1 MPVLKG
7 KPCKKV
13 AAKKKP
19 WKKANEKKKP
29 LTKKAS
35 KESMNKKA
43 FGKKGNGKET
53 SETKTNAKK
62 VKSTAFAKKAR
73 ASQKAQ
79 LNAKNLDKLGEMR
92 LKDKIAL
99 ASNEESV
106 EEAAVVLKELLS
118 PEEKNRLWSKHQ
130 THLKNNATK
139 EEKKEYKEADKVT
152 RGKTNLMWL
161 LKKECP
167 KFLHV
172 SKEVSGEQTASR
184 EEKWVSEKLMLKQWT
199 KAELESHLQSG
210 RIVARECPST
220 WGVWEYCDMQAWS
233 KRMSAKTKKKAALGQ
248 ESHPESEEEAA
259 LEEMWSGNLQ
269 QQAAKL
275 CYMDDGV
282 GKGLGK
288 SSGAFEKKG
297 KGKGGKGG
305 KGKGGNN
312 QLAIKD
318 KDEEEN
324 EDEDEEK
331 GEEELLKEAMKKAK
345 RARDVCTSTLA
356 DFEDALGKATP
367 YLSKMAKQNGLKEH
381 QLLQA
386 HVTKLKDVLSKENM
400 SLERL
405 KALLQEGANKLKDVK
420 DTMKELKG
428 LANKAGSKASTSKAK
443 AK

>member
-1 MPVLKG
+1 M
-7 KPCKKV
+7 
-13 AAKKKP
+13 
-19 WKKANEKKKP
+19 
-29 LTKKAS
+29 
-35 KESMNKKA
+35 
-43 FGKKGNGKET
+43 
-53 SETKTNAKK
+53 
-62 VKSTAFAKKAR
+62 KSTAFAKKAR
-73 ASQKAQ
+73 ASQKAK

-106 EEAAVVLKELLS
+106 EEAAMVLKDLLT

-139 EEKKEYKEADKVT
+139 EEKKEYKEADKVSK
-152 RGKTNLMWL
+152 GKSNLMWL
-161 LKKECP
+161 FKKECP

-172 SKEVSGEQTASR
+172 TKEVSGEQTASR

-233 KRMSAKTKKKAALGQ
+233 KRMSAKTKKKAVLGQ

-288 SSGAFEKKG
+288 SSRAFEKKG
-297 KGKGGKGG
+297 KGKGGKAS
-305 KGKGGNN
+305 KGKGANN

-318 KDEEEN
+318 KEEEEEK

-356 DFEDALGKATP
+356 DFEDALRKATP

-428 LANKAGSKASTSKAK
+428 LANKAGSKASSSKAK